1 MAVDYLPQKL
11 APFDIQAVLRRT
23 NGKPGLVRKMIM
35 FPGSS
40 WVLERPRYLAISSL
54 SQAND
59 SVSSLCSDDM
69 VGAVHADKVALVRL
83 SLGRQGRDAVLNI
96 EHPVTVSRVAL

>member
-40 WVLERPRYLAISSL
+40 WVLERPRYLAIFSL

-59 SVSSLCSDDM
+59 RVSSLYSDDM
-69 VGAVHADKVALVRL
+69 VGRG
-83 SLGRQGRDAVLNI
+83 SCRQGRLG
-96 EHPVTVSRVAL
+96 PVVAGTPGARRGVERRAPRNV